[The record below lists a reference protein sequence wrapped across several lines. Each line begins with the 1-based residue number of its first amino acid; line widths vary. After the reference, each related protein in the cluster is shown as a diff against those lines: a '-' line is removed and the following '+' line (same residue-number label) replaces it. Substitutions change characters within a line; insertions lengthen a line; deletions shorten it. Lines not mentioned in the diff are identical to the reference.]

1 MSAQPAAQIG
11 GTPSKSPLLQ
21 RLRGSFSVS
30 PQQAS
35 LPADPQTDPQI
46 TFAQPPAAAPEPP
59 VELPTT
65 PAPAAPPIELEQV
78 AAEVTEEAT
87 QAAEMDQAPP
97 SEALVP
103 DAAAQAVPM
112 AVASM
117 TDTLNPPD
125 AVGGSTAKEAPLLS
139 VTVEHPAVDQAGGVQ
154 YVETEKSHELPP
166 EVEGFIKKV
175 EDNVDQIPQEI
186 VIADQQTG
194 QSLPRVLAQPVVVLP
209 ITSKMEE
216 EGKKKP
222 LTYSIRWLIEW
233 SWKMMKRF
241 SGKVVYREEEAAA

>member
-30 PQQAS
+30 TQQVS
-35 LPADPQTDPQI
+35 QPLPAS
-46 TFAQPPAAAPEPP
+46 AAP
-59 VELPTT
+59 
-65 PAPAAPPIELEQV
+65 APPITLEQV

-87 QAAEMDQAPP
+87 QAAEIDQAPP
-97 SEALVP
+97 PEAAAPLPEEQTPDVLSSELVP

-112 AVASM
+112 AVTSM

-125 AVGGSTAKEAPLLS
+125 VVGGGTAKETPLLS

-175 EDNVDQIPQEI
+175 EDNVDQIPEEI

-222 LTYSIRWLIEW
+222 PTYSIRWLIEW